1 MMVTGSCSAAGDELA
16 PVLGAGVA
24 AALGAVVGVLPPQA
38 ANTVAKMAAKAT
50 RTDAGR
56 RVVDRIA
63 FLLSLSLPTMG
74 DWLGSVD
81 RDPRSRSIAE

>member
-1 MMVTGSCSAAGDELA
+1 M
-16 PVLGAGVA
+16 
-24 AALGAVVGVLPPQA
+24 
-38 ANTVAKMAAKAT
+38 AKMAVNAT

-81 RDPRSRSIAE
+81 RRLEVAIAAE